1 MRDRDRGTYLFVRE
15 YTALPLLFSALG
27 GSPWVL
33 CPLLVIQLA
42 DHCCAFKT
50 AHTRIFWLLHCL
62 GSIVSG

>member
-15 YTALPLLFSALG
+15 YTALPLPFARISALG

-33 CPLLVIQLA
+33 CLLLVTQLA

-50 AHTRIFWLLHCL
+50 AQARMFWLLHCL
-62 GSIVSG
+62 